1 MSLYSRY
8 VLPRMIDGAMS
19 SAETARVRAELIPRA
34 QGVTLELGIG
44 SGLNLPFYSS
54 RVTRLY
60 GVDPSAELHAMARKR
75 AEAASRPLELF
86 LQSAEDRLPLQDRS
100 VDSVVCSWSLCSIPD
115 PVRALREA
123 RRVLRPSGE
132 LLFVEHGR
140 APAGRVRVWQDRLNP
155 LWRRFTGGCNMNR
168 PTDELIRAAGF
179 EIAELE
185 QAFLPG
191 PKLLAY
197 TYRGRA
203 RALSGSA
210 P

>member
-1 MSLYSRY
+1 MSFYRRH
-8 VLPRMIDGAMS
+8 VLPHLIDWAMS
-19 SAETARVRAELIPRA
+19 SADTARVRAQVIPRA
-34 QGVTLELGIG
+34 QGVTLEIGIG
-44 SGLNLPFYSS
+44 SGLNLPFYSGG
-54 RVTRLY
+54 VTRLY

-75 AEAASRPLELF
+75 AEAVSRPLELF
-86 LQSAEDRLPLQDRS
+86 LQSAEERLPLEAGS
-100 VDSVVCSWSLCSIPD
+100 VDTVVCSWSLCSIPD
-115 PVRALREA
+115 PLRALREA
-123 RRVLRPSGE
+123 RRVLRPSGD

-140 APAGRVRVWQDRLNP
+140 APAGGVRAWQDRLNP
-155 LWRRFTGGCNMNR
+155 LWKRFTGGCNMNR

-191 PKLLAY
+191 PKLLTY

>member
-1 MSLYSRY
+1 MSLYTRY
-8 VLPRMIDGAMS
+8 VVPRMIDWAMS
-19 SAETARVRAELIPRA
+19 RADTARVRAELIPRA
-34 QGVTLELGIG
+34 QGVTLEIGIG
-44 SGLNLPFYSS
+44 SGLNLPFYSG

-60 GVDPSAELHAMARKR
+60 GVDPSPELQAMARKR
-75 AEAASRPLELF
+75 AEAVARPVELL
-86 LQSAEDRLPLQDRS
+86 LQSAEEPLPLPAGS
-100 VDSVVCSWSLCSIPD
+100 VDTVVCSWSLCSIPD

-123 RRVLRPSGE
+123 RRVLRPSGD

-140 APAGRVRVWQDRLNP
+140 APAGGVRAWQDRLNP
-155 LWRRFTGGCNMNR
+155 LWRRFSGGCNMNR

-191 PKLLAY
+191 PKLLTY

>member
-1 MSLYSRY
+1 MGFYRRQ
-8 VLPRMIDGAMS
+8 VLPRLIDWAMS
-19 SAETARVRAELIPRA
+19 NADTARVRSEVIPRA
-34 QGVTLELGIG
+34 EGVTLEIGIG

-60 GVDPSAELHAMARKR
+60 GVDPSAELQALARSR
-75 AEAASRPLELF
+75 AEQASRPVELF
-86 LQSAEDRLPLQDRS
+86 LQSAEERLPLQDRS
-100 VDSVVCSWSLCSIPD
+100 VDTVVCSWSLCSIPD

-140 APAGRVRVWQDRLNP
+140 APAGGVRAWQDRLNP
-155 LWRRFTGGCNMNR
+155 IWSRFTGGCNMNR
-168 PTDELIRAAGF
+168 PTDEVIRAAGF

-191 PKLLAY
+191 PKLLTY

-203 RALSGSA
+203 RPLSGSA